1 MRGLRFPSGSQYIVI
16 TRAWKQQR
24 RRCDRRA
31 ELDDHVAERGVV
43 LVMYQSCEVR
53 RSLMSAGWW
62 PWAVYHST
70 TMVWHAKS
78 AIHTNSVRP

>member
-1 MRGLRFPSGSQYIVI
+1 
-16 TRAWKQQR
+16 
-24 RRCDRRA
+24 
-31 ELDDHVAERGVV
+31 
-43 LVMYQSCEVR
+43 MYQGCEVR

-62 PWAVYHST
+62 LWAVYHST

>member
-1 MRGLRFPSGSQYIVI
+1 
-16 TRAWKQQR
+16 
-24 RRCDRRA
+24 
-31 ELDDHVAERGVV
+31 
-43 LVMYQSCEVR
+43 MYQGCEVR

-78 AIHTNSVRP
+78 AIHTNSIRASPAPVGIPVTVRLPVWATHQRQHLASRRLDNR